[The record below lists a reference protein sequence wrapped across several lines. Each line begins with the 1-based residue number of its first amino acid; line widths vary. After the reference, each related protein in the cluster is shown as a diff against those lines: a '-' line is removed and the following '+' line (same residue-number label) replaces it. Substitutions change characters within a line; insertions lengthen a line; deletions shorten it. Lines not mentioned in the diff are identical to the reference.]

1 MLQLQIRSYPLPMVV
16 ECGFGAGQVSLLTYY
31 VVFELNKKS
40 EKFKLSYLISDT
52 FCSNISYPTTN
63 KGVPI

>member
-1 MLQLQIRSYPLPMVV
+1 MVV